1 MGMDIQSLNSV
12 DYSKKTFSSVDLVN
26 RSDTQRELANTTPVE
41 LLSRTPK
48 NIVTAN
54 AEIDAKKA
62 DKLLDSVNEKV
73 KALQSFLKF
82 EKDEDT
88 EKMVF
93 SIKNSETGEVIRQ
106 IPSKQL
112 LDVSKQ
118 ISQYL
123 DRVQQQA
130 PGDRTSTPVGLLTD
144 QIV

>member
-1 MGMDIQSLNSV
+1 MDVQGFNSV
-12 DYSKKTFSSVDLVN
+12 DYSKKPSSSVDSIVQSGAQKGLVN
-26 RSDTQRELANTTPVE
+26 PTPSELSSDALKNT
-41 LLSRTPK
+41 
-48 NIVTAN
+48 VTAN
-54 AEIDAKKA
+54 TEIDAQKA

>member
-1 MGMDIQSLNSV
+1 MDIQATNTV
-12 DYSKKTFSSVDLVN
+12 DYSKKPSSNVDSVVQSGSQN
-26 RSDTQRELANTTPVE
+26 GLASAKSTETSGAT
-41 LLSRTPK
+41 LKSA
-48 NIVTAN
+48 VTEN
-54 AEIDAKKA
+54 AEIDAQKA
-62 DKLLDSVNEKV
+62 DELLVSVNEKV
-73 KALQSFLKF
+73 KGLQSFLKF

-106 IPSKQL
+106 IPSRDL
-112 LDVSKQ
+112 LEVSKQ

-130 PGDRTSTPVGLLTD
+130 PGDRAETPIGLLTD

>member
-12 DYSKKTFSSVDLVN
+12 DYSKKPFSSVDLVN

-62 DKLLDSVNEKV
+62 DKLLNSVNEKV

-106 IPSKQL
+106 IPSKEL
-112 LDVSKQ
+112 LEVSKQ

-123 DRVQQQA
+123 ERAQQQA
-130 PGDRTSTPVGLLTD
+130 PGDRTITPVGLLAD